1 MILISGLWGLKIS
14 SLTGGA
20 GNDVLTGGAGVD
32 TFVRNGDG
40 TTDGVDVVT
49 DFTAGNGGDIID
61 LTTSAAAGTGITAG
75 NLMSG
80 VNLNGTGGA
89 ADIVDG
95 GFVTIADNAATLDA
109 AGIANV
115 ATAGANDLT
124 VNVAAD
130 NVFYIAVDNGVDT
143 VIALVTADTAGTAI
157 VAADVTVIMTL
168 TGVSDATS
176 LTAAN
181 FADFI

>member
-49 DFTAGNGGDIID
+49 DFTAGDIID

>member
-49 DFTAGNGGDIID
+49 EFTSGDIID